1 MNLGIFSKDVRI
13 NQVERVVIVMEAEV
27 QMLNIKSDSGSV
39 KENKTNMKKLNYDIK
54 DKKKNVADT

>member
-39 KENKTNMKKLNYDIK
+39 KENKTNMKKLN
-54 DKKKNVADT
+54 